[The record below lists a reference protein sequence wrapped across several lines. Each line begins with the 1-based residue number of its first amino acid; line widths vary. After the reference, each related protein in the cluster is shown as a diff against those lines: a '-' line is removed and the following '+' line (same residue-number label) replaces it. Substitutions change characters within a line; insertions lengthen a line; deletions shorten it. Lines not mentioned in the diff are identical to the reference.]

1 MRFNSIAAVLNT
13 ALLAGGLMSQAHAE
27 FTLNAGAKL
36 THESNVNGSPTSTNR
51 DSDTYGTLSASAVYY
66 TALDAAQ
73 TSYFIGQVGA
83 LSATY
88 NKFDNLDNTMLVGSA
103 GLYQQLSS
111 TWSGLVTGRG
121 FTRNTK
127 QSARDSDGFGVTLEI
142 KNQLSPTL
150 WIKGIAD
157 YEDSEANLNAYSYTG
172 KTLGVNL
179 GYLPMQSTFV
189 NFGYSHTKRD
199 FDTAASFNTTA
210 QTLYADVTQ
219 RLAKNWYL
227 NGGYAY
233 QKNDSNIAGTD
244 YNNHIVS
251 LGVNFSY

>member
-1 MRFNSIAAVLNT
+1 MRFIPIPAVLST
-13 ALLAGGLMSQAHAE
+13 ALLAGGLMSHAHAE

-36 THESNVNGSPTSTNR
+36 THESNINGSPTSTNR
-51 DSDTYGTLSASAVYY
+51 ESDTYGTLSASAVYY
-66 TALDAAQ
+66 TALDPAQ

-83 LSATY
+83 LSSIY
-88 NKFDNLDNTMLVGSA
+88 NKFDSLDNTLLVASA
-103 GLYQQLSS
+103 GLYQQLSPA
-111 TWSGLVTGRG
+111 WSGQVTGRG

-127 QSARDSDGFGVTLEI
+127 QNARDSDGFGATLEI

-157 YEDSEANLNAYSYTG
+157 YEDSEADLNAYSYKG
-172 KTLGVNL
+172 KTLGLNL

-189 NFGYSHTKRD
+189 NFGYSHVKRD
-199 FDTAASFNTTA
+199 FDTATSFNTTA
-210 QTLYADVTQ
+210 KTVYADVTQ
-219 RLAKNWYL
+219 QLAKNWYL
-227 NGGYAY
+227 NGGYAF

>member
-1 MRFNSIAAVLNT
+1 MRLKSIPAVLGT
-13 ALLAGGLMSQAHAE
+13 ALLAGGLMSHAHAE

-51 DSDTYGTLSASAVYY
+51 GSDTYGTLSASAVYY

-83 LSATY
+83 LSSTY
-88 NKFDNLDNTMLVGSA
+88 KKFDNLDNTMLVASA
-103 GLYQQLSS
+103 GLYQQLSP
-111 TWSGLVTGRG
+111 TWSGLFTGRG

-127 QSARDSDGFGVTLEI
+127 QNARDSDGFGATLEI
-142 KNQLSPTL
+142 KNQLSSTL

-157 YEDSEANLNAYSYTG
+157 YENSEANLNAFSYTG
-172 KTLGVNL
+172 KTLGLNL
-179 GYLPMQSTFV
+179 GYLPMQNTFV
-189 NFGYSHTKRD
+189 NVGYSHAKRD
-199 FDTAASFNTTA
+199 FDTPASFNTTA
-210 QTLYADVTQ
+210 KTLYADVTQ

-233 QKNDSNIAGTD
+233 QRNDSNIAGTD